1 MYIHSRHSSDKFRI
15 GWDRPPDV
23 ECVFISKENERGP
36 VSSQRFGLL
45 DFGVETFIVERYVIQ
60 SGCSSGPISID
71 RLTAAGSVRIR
82 GLTMFAALCVQLRT
96 ILVAKSAKAAA
107 AMCICFLLWPTILF
121 GQQSAADA
129 NGDHQEIRVL
139 LERISQLEAT
149 QKQLSERVAELEK
162 TQSLALAKP
171 GISATKLTDRSSANS
186 VPGTPKTA
194 GSMTVPSPASP
205 SAVNQSERQDEINEP
220 EQMDVSKTL
229 LNIRGFGD
237 IGLYGGTQRGQ
248 TTSFSIGQL
257 NLFITSNLS
266 DKLKFLTELVFEAHQ
281 DNGFQADPERVLIE
295 YAPSDYFQLAAGR
308 YHTAIGYYNTAY
320 HHATWFQ
327 TATERPYIFEYEDE
341 GGILPIHIVGLEASG
356 QIPSGKLGL
365 HYVIEAGNGRSS
377 DPLVEPV
384 QNYVDENNRKAINI
398 AAFARPDSIPGLQ
411 AGFSVY
417 HDVLSTTTSPKIG
430 ETIMDAYAV
439 LIRRRFEFL
448 NEALMIR
455 HAAGQHVFETPAFYS
470 QISERFGLYR
480 PYFRYQ
486 YVNASSQDP
495 VFPNVGLR
503 TGPSVGIR
511 FDPNSSL
518 ALKLQY
524 DYTELRRQLG
534 VDGKSCPQLSMCA
547 PNALALQVD
556 FKF

>member
-1 MYIHSRHSSDKFRI
+1 
-15 GWDRPPDV
+15 
-23 ECVFISKENERGP
+23 
-36 VSSQRFGLL
+36 
-45 DFGVETFIVERYVIQ
+45 
-60 SGCSSGPISID
+60 
-71 RLTAAGSVRIR
+71 
-82 GLTMFAALCVQLRT
+82 MFAALCIEVGT
-96 ILVAKSAKAAA
+96 ILVCRGAKLAAV
-107 AMCICFLLWPTILF
+107 MCIPFLLGPTF
-121 GQQSAADA
+121 VWCQQSEGSVIVDR
-129 NGDHQEIRVL
+129 QEIRAL
-139 LERISQLEAT
+139 LERINQLEVT
-149 QKQLSERVAELEK
+149 QKQLRDRVAQLEK
-162 TQSLALAKP
+162 TEPPAYTKREA
-171 GISATKLTDRSSANS
+171 SATQLSDNSSNNS
-186 VPGTPKTA
+186 VPGPPRA
-194 GSMTVPSPASP
+194 EPPATP
-205 SAVNQSERQDEINEP
+205 SATSRSEPQDEMNLP

-237 IGLYGGTQRGQ
+237 IGLYAGNQRGQ

-266 DKLKFLTELVFEAHQ
+266 EKLKFLTELVFEAHQ

-295 YAPSDYFQLAAGR
+295 YSPNDYFQLAAGR

-365 HYVIEAGNGRSS
+365 NYVVEAGNGRSS

-384 QNYVDENNRKAINI
+384 QNYVDENNRKALNV
-398 AAFARPDSIPGLQ
+398 AVFARPDSIPGLQ

-417 HDVLSTTTSPKIG
+417 HDVLSTINSPKID

-455 HAAGQHVFETPAFYS
+455 HAPGQHVFETPAFYS

-486 YVNASSQDP
+486 YINASSQEP

-503 TGPSVGIR
+503 TGPSLGIR
-511 FDPNSSL
+511 FDPTASL

-524 DYTELRRQLG
+524 DYTELRRQAAIN
-534 VDGKSCPQLSMCA
+534 GKSCPQLSMCA
-547 PNALALQVD
+547 PNALAMQVD